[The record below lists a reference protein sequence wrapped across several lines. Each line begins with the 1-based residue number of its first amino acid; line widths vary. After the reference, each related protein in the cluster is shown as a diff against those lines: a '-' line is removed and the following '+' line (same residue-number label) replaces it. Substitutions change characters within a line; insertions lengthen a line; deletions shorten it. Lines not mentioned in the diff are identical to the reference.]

1 MEKNIP
7 WHIITKYLRKGTSP
21 EELAE
26 LNNWLEKDETNQNVL
41 TEIQNV
47 YAVTS
52 SVPQPLKPNKEIA
65 WRKIEQQ
72 ITSGTPV
79 KKLFEKFKY
88 VAAAVV
94 ILLVGLSAVLLF
106 NAGNRTNLQQYT
118 EIVTPMGQK
127 SMVILPDSSYV
138 WLNSGSSLKY
148 KGDFNV
154 KKREVI
160 LKGEAFF
167 EVKKDQ
173 SKIFSVKA
181 GILDVKVYGT
191 SFNIKNYEDDRLQ
204 EITVMEGIVGVSD
217 KSKELRRL
225 TRGQQALLDKET
237 NRITYTENN
246 PYLVSAWKNNELIF
260 DNTPLEEVVK
270 YLERWYGV
278 DITID
283 SEMKGKHN
291 YTFKVKTESFREM
304 LEMMKVMT
312 PLTYEIRGKDVKIK
326 YSN

>member
-1 MEKNIP
+1 MEKSIP
-7 WHIITKYLRKGTSP
+7 WHIITKYLRKETSP

-26 LNNWLEKDETNQNVL
+26 LNNWLEEDETNQNVL

-47 YAVTS
+47 YEVTS
-52 SVPQPLKPNKEIA
+52 SIPQALEPNKEIA
-65 WRKIEQQ
+65 WRKIEQR

-88 VAAAVV
+88 VAAAVI
-94 ILLVGLSAVLLF
+94 ILLVGLSVVWLF

-127 SMVILPDSSYV
+127 SMVILPDSSCV

-154 KKREVI
+154 KEREVI

-167 EVKKDQ
+167 EVKEDS
-173 SKIFSVKA
+173 SKSFRVKT

-191 SFNIKNYEDDRLQ
+191 SFNIKNYEDDRVE

-217 KSKELRRL
+217 ESKELRRL
-225 TRGQQALLDKET
+225 TRGEQASLNKET

-246 PYLVSAWKNNELIF
+246 PDLVSAWKNNELIF

-278 DITID
+278 DIALD
-283 SEMKGKHN
+283 SEMKGKHS
-291 YTFKVKTESFREM
+291 YTFRVKTESFREM
-304 LEMMKVMT
+304 LEMLKVMT
-312 PLTYEIRGKDVKIK
+312 PIIYEIRGKDVKIK